1 MIVRKYGS
9 SVHTVD
15 LDFDSKALTE
25 IRFRKDGQESWPT
38 DEFMGGH
45 ERVRG
50 HELAGSAEGWVQD
63 EVEQVLLKDLDAQV
77 RSLVAG
83 LAAGEH
89 LMIESEQGTDYP
101 KTTTKQKTVTIE
113 GENKFHFTSSLQP
126 PLRVAVYR
134 KKGA

>member
-9 SVHTVD
+9 SVHTGEP
-15 LDFDSKALTE
+15 DFDSKALTE

-38 DEFMGGH
+38 DEFLAGN
-45 ERVRG
+45 ERG
-50 HELAGSAEGWVQD
+50 AAHELVGSAEGWVQD
-63 EVEQVLLKDLDAQV
+63 EVEQALLVGLDGQV
-77 RSLVAG
+77 RALVAG
-83 LAAGEH
+83 LAPGEH
-89 LMIESEQGTDYP
+89 LMIESEQGTDFP
-101 KTTTKQKTVTIE
+101 KTTTKQKTVNVG